1 VHFFIN
7 PMIFFF
13 GEKKKKP
20 RGATYASKENQL
32 LTATKNSLRHQE
44 LKLMGINGL
53 SNGDA

>member
-1 VHFFIN
+1 MHVFITPMVVFFW
-7 PMIFFF
+7 
-13 GEKKKKP
+13 GKKKKP